1 MATSL
6 LARKRVPIHAPEAP
20 VKGSGKTAAV
30 GNTPRCK
37 DGNRSD
43 RIDHCGNEW
52 HRCDLTTHMT
62 PGFPSLCDNGVNPA
76 RYRVPRFCSRAD
88 GVEHCG
94 TTRLSAGHKA

>member
-1 MATSL
+1 MPPKRQVPGQRQ
-6 LARKRVPIHAPEAP
+6 ARGRRQ
-20 VKGSGKTAAV
+20 S
-30 GNTPRCK
+30 PRCK

-43 RIDHCGNEW
+43 RIDHCWNEW

-62 PGFPSLCDNGVNPA
+62 PGFPSLCDNGINPA

-94 TTRLSAGHKA
+94 TTRLCVGNKA